1 MTSLHLSFRMPRR
14 FLRGNYARLT
24 LTVLALACGV
34 AQVAADD
41 LAGRET
47 LRAFVEIIDT
57 VAGRAALQVSAG
69 EGALFAD
76 DVVRRIAAVAGVE
89 LTVPVVS
96 STAFMADGSGELLTV
111 QGMDIASENAVAVY
125 ELRDEERGFDDPKL
139 FLADAV
145 VIPRAFAQR
154 RGLRLGD

>member
-1 MTSLHLSFRMPRR
+1 MPRR

-24 LTVLALACGV
+24 LTVIALGCGV

-41 LAGRET
+41 LVARET

-69 EGALFAD
+69 EGALFSEEVATS
-76 DVVRRIAAVAGVE
+76 IAKVPGVE

-111 QGMDIASENAVAVY
+111 QGMDIANEKAAAVY
-125 ELRDEERGFDDPKL
+125 ELR
-139 FLADAV
+139 
-145 VIPRAFAQR
+145 
-154 RGLRLGD
+154 

>member
-1 MTSLHLSFRMPRR
+1 MIVFSFRMPRR

-34 AQVAADD
+34 AQVTADD

-69 EGALFAD
+69 EGALFPD
-76 DVVRRIAAVAGVE
+76 DVASNDCRGARR
-89 LTVPVVS
+89 
-96 STAFMADGSGELLTV
+96 
-111 QGMDIASENAVAVY
+111 
-125 ELRDEERGFDDPKL
+125 
-139 FLADAV
+139 
-145 VIPRAFAQR
+145 
-154 RGLRLGD
+154 

>member
-1 MTSLHLSFRMPRR
+1 MHAASGHQTQRRQRHPSASIHRGLSRPSGRRLIGWRRKRLANVNAFSFRMPRR
-14 FLRGNYARLT
+14 FLRGHYARLA

-34 AQVAADD
+34 AQVTADD

-57 VAGRAALQVSAG
+57 VAGRASLQVSAG
-69 EGALFAD
+69 EGALFPE
-76 DVVRRIAAVAGVE
+76 DVATKIAAVPGVE

-111 QGMDIASENAVAVY
+111 QGM
-125 ELRDEERGFDDPKL
+125 
-139 FLADAV
+139 
-145 VIPRAFAQR
+145 
-154 RGLRLGD
+154 